1 MVSLNEREDQE
12 LIVASQEVGF
22 LDRRSATLGAIAPRL
37 IGFYRKHP
45 LVTSSVLGIVLVMLY
60 IGFRNGLGVAEK
72 TVWDWLDILILPM
85 VLAVGAIGYES
96 IERQRDERRAE
107 DQQER
112 ELQVINEQAQAVALQ
127 TYLDQTSDLGSVAR
141 SRLSIIDSD
150 ERGLAQA
157 RTLTILLALGSDRK
171 RHPLK
176 LVAQLHLI
184 DKGNP
189 IIKLPH
195 ADLNEANL
203 AEVTLINVD
212 LADVDLRAANLTDA
226 NLRGTVLADADLR
239 DANLTRADLTGTDLT
254 GANLTGA
261 RVTREQ
267 LAGCGSLAGAT
278 MLDGAVHDE

>member
-1 MVSLNEREDQE
+1 MVPSNEREDRE
-12 LIVASQEVGF
+12 LVAASLGVGS
-22 LDRRSATLGAIAPRL
+22 LNRGSATLGGMAPHL

-45 LVTSSVLGIVLVMLY
+45 LITTSVLGIVLVMLY
-60 IGFRNGLGVAEK
+60 SGFRNGVGVADK

-96 IERQRDERRAE
+96 IERQRDEQRAE
-107 DQQER
+107 DQRER

-127 TYLDQTSDLGSVAR
+127 TYLDQMSNLMIDR
-141 SRLSIIDSD
+141 RLRTTGPDSD

-184 DKGNP
+184 DRGNP
-189 IIKLPH
+189 IIKLPQ

-203 AEVTLINVD
+203 AEVTLIDGD
-212 LADVDLRAANLTDA
+212 LTDVDLRAANLTDA

-239 DANLTRADLTGTDLT
+239 

-261 RVTREQ
+261 DLTGVDLTGADLTGARVTHEQ
-267 LAGCGSLAGAT
+267 LAASRSLSQAT
-278 MLDGAVHDE
+278 MPDGSIND

>member
-1 MVSLNEREDQE
+1 MSTSIIQE
-12 LIVASQEVGF
+12 PYFRA
-22 LDRRSATLGAIAPRL
+22 ANC
-37 IGFYRKHP
+37 
-45 LVTSSVLGIVLVMLY
+45 VL
-60 IGFRNGLGVAEK
+60 F
-72 TVWDWLDILILPM
+72 LPM
-85 VLAVGAIGYES
+85 VLAVGAIGCES
-96 IERQRDERRAE
+96 IERQRDEQRAE
-107 DQQER
+107 DQRER
-112 ELQVINEQAQAVALQ
+112 ELRVINEQAQAVALQ
-127 TYLDQTSDLGSVAR
+127 TYLDQMSNLMIDRKLRATDP
-141 SRLSIIDSD
+141 DSD

-212 LADVDLRAANLTDA
+212 LTDVDLRAANLTDA

-239 DANLTRADLTGTDLT
+239 

-261 RVTREQ
+261 DLTGARVAYEQ
-267 LAGCGSLAGAT
+267 LAASRSLSQATIPDGST
-278 MLDGAVHDE
+278 HD